1 MSNSL
6 PDVLKVQPLPSI
18 DTMTIHTEVLDPIT
32 ITDTQAVFQIPR
44 TGILDGGSFLQL
56 GATCAAGQNKC
67 FFPLT
72 TGVAAMIDSVQLK
85 VGGQVVSSTEDFAHY
100 HTLMRQF
107 QTPEHRAE
115 IGMVKEGACGDRFAT
130 NNGSA
135 AANFGNGR
143 IGYRDL
149 AYNADGSAAEVPA
162 LCRLTSSDSTTPLYS
177 LKLSQLIPMMKSRQ
191 LPLFAMKEN
200 VYLVINFNIQNSV
213 ATRGIVACF
222 GDAEPATDAAN
233 TITPSKVNIK
243 FVSDHL
249 YYSDDTMNKTAAMI
263 QSEGGLAFLYED
275 LILTTSQVEAVVAPA
290 AGATTQQQVQREI
303 AVSGRVVRSLY
314 ISDKPQAYRSKI
326 LGEYVSKPPTTETQ
340 VNYRINDQRIYDR
353 PLQSPSRKY
362 HELALAAGRPLMCP
376 NQLYSFDADADKSTA
391 DFNLNQSSISN
402 ATIDLHAPVAG
413 LGAGDGGTGLGT
425 SDFRAC
431 SHYLGLDLSINGMN
445 QLGNGRLVGVKPIE
459 LDLTY
464 SRTQDDFAA
473 RTLRTYAMVERTA
486 SIKNGEIMISA

>member
-1 MSNSL
+1 MSNL

-32 ITDTQAVFQIPR
+32 ITNTQAVFQIPR

-56 GATCAAGQNKC
+56 GATCAAGENKC
-67 FFPLT
+67 FFPIT
-72 TGVAAMIDSVQLK
+72 TGVAAMIESVQLK

-100 HTLMRQF
+100 HTMMRQF
-107 QTPEHRAE
+107 QTPEHRAA
-115 IGMVKEGACGDRFAT
+115 IGMVKEGTCGDRFAT

-143 IGYRDL
+143 IAYRDL
-149 AYNADGSAAEVPA
+149 AYDATQNAAEVPA
-162 LCRLTSSDSTTPLYS
+162 ICRLTSDDSTTPLYS

-191 LPLFAMKEN
+191 LPLFAMKEH
-200 VYLVINFNIQNSV
+200 VYLIINFAVQNSV
-213 ATRGIVACF
+213 ATIGKVACF
-222 GDAEPATDAAN
+222 GDPEPATAAAA
-233 TITPSKVNIK
+233 TITPSQVNIK

-249 YYSDDTMNKTAAMI
+249 YYSDDTMNKTANMI
-263 QSEGGLAFLYED
+263 NSEGGLAFLYED
-275 LILTTSQVEAVVAPA
+275 LILTTSQVEAVVQPA
-290 AGATTQQQVQREI
+290 AGSVTQQQIQREI
-303 AVSGRVVRSLY
+303 GVAGRVVRSLY
-314 ISDKPQAYRSKI
+314 LQDKPQTYIHKV

-362 HELALAAGRPLMCP
+362 HELALTAGRPLMCP
-376 NQLYSFDADADKSTA
+376 NQLYSFDADANKATA
-391 DFNLNQSSISN
+391 DNDLNQSSISN
-402 ATIDLHAPVAG
+402 ATLDGHAPVAG
-413 LGAGDGGTGLGT
+413 LGGGDGGTGLGT
-425 SDFRAC
+425 SDFRAT

-445 QLGNGRLVGVKPIE
+445 QLGNGRLIGVKPIE
-459 LDLTY
+459 IDLTY
-464 SRTQDDFAA
+464 QRTNDDFAA

>member
-32 ITDTQAVFQIPR
+32 ITDTTAVFQIPR

-56 GATCAAGQNKC
+56 GATCVAGQQKC

-107 QTPEHRAE
+107 QTPEHRGE

-135 AANFGNGR
+135 GANTGNGR

-149 AYNADGSAAEVPA
+149 AYNADGSLAEVPA
-162 LCRLTSSDSTTPLYS
+162 LCRLTSSDATTPLYS

-200 VYLVINFNIQNSV
+200 VYLVINFNTQNSV

-222 GDAEPATDAAN
+222 GDAEPAADADN
-233 TITPSKVNIK
+233 KITPSKVNIK

-275 LILTTSQVEAVVAPA
+275 LILTTSQVPAVVAPA
-290 AGATTQQQVQREI
+290 AASTTQQVIQREV

-314 ISDKPQAYRSKI
+314 ISDKPQTYRSKI

-376 NQLYSFDADADKSTA
+376 NQLYSFDADANKAVVDA
-391 DFNLNQSSISN
+391 PLNQSSISN

-425 SDFRAC
+425 SDFRGC

-464 SRTQDDFAA
+464 QRTQNDFAA